1 MRNILLIN
9 PYSRSISGVNIATIE
24 PPLGLGYIASLLE
37 LNDHHC
43 QIIDANILR
52 VSADEIHKHI
62 KFSPDIIGISSNI
75 VTHRAALE
83 NARVLRSR
91 YREVPIILGG
101 AYPSS
106 LPELALEKTYID
118 AVAMGEAEITM
129 LELAQRL
136 EKGPDIFSGVEGI
149 AYKEEGRIIFN
160 KVRPLIKDLDSL
172 PFPAYHLLPD
182 LKRYKSRA
190 RRSPVGAILTSRG
203 CPYQCTFCNKNIF
216 GAALRSR
223 SVGNIIK
230 EIDWLVNSYGVRQL
244 DILDDNFNFRLDYAK
259 ELLDSLIK
267 GGYNLA
273 INLQNGLRI
282 DGVDTELLDKMQKAG
297 VFKISFGIETAAPS
311 VQKRIK
317 KEIDLDK
324 VVFITREARKRKII
338 VYANF
343 ILGLPGDTQESM
355 QQDIDFAIRMSPDV
369 ANFMIA
375 LPLPGT
381 ELYDEVKRNG
391 RFLIPVEEGVEQGFY
406 GKSVFYELGDLKAE
420 DVRKF
425 YKKAYREFYFR
436 LSQILTLLFT
446 IGSWGEVVWL
456 TEAISDLTKNILVK
470 GKKGSLDAEGKY
482 CNSGQERRVHN
493 WYCPG

>member
-9 PYSRSISGVNIATIE
+9 PYSCSISGVNIATIE

-37 LNDHHC
+37 VNDHHC
-43 QIIDANILR
+43 QIIDANILK
-52 VSADEIHKHI
+52 VSAGEIHKYI
-62 KFSPDIIGISSNI
+62 KFSPDIIGISANI
-75 VTHRAALE
+75 VTYRAALE
-83 NARVLRSR
+83 NASALRSR
-91 YREVPIILGG
+91 FSEVPIILGG

-118 AVAMGEAEITM
+118 AVAMGEAEMTM

-136 EKGPDIFSGVEGI
+136 EKGPDIFSGVAGL
-149 AYKEEGRIIFN
+149 AYKENGKIIVN
-160 KVRPLIKDLDSL
+160 KARPLLKDLDSL

-182 LKRYKSRA
+182 LRKYKSRA
-190 RRSPVGAILTSRG
+190 RRTPVGAILMSRG

-216 GAALRSR
+216 GASSRFR

-230 EIDWLVNSYGVRQL
+230 EIDWLVNSYGVRQI
-244 DILDDNFNFRLDYAK
+244 DILDDNFNFRPDYAK
-259 ELLDSLIK
+259 EILDSLIN
-267 GGYNLA
+267 GGYKLA

-282 DGVDTELLDKMQKAG
+282 DSVDTELLDKMRKAG

-317 KEIDLDK
+317 KEIDLDR
-324 VVFITREARKRKII
+324 VVFIAREARIRGII

-355 QQDIDFAIRMSPDV
+355 QMDIDFAIRMSPDV

-381 ELYDEVKRNG
+381 ELYEEVKREG

-406 GKSVFYELGDLKAE
+406 GNSVFYELGDLKAC

-436 LSQILTLLFT
+436 VSQALRLLST
-446 IGSWGEVVWL
+446 IGSWGEALWL
-456 TEAISDLTKNILVK
+456 KEAISDLVKNILAK
-470 GKKGSLDAEGKY
+470 DK
-482 CNSGQERRVHN
+482 ERITCKR
-493 WYCPG
+493 